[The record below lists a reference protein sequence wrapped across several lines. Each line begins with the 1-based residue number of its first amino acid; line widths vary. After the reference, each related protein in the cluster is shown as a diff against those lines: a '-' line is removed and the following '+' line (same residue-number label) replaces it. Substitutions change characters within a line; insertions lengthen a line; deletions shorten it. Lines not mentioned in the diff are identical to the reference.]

1 VANHWM
7 RRLLSGTRGRLLAEL
22 RRSPAT
28 VNALTE
34 RLAISANAVRSH
46 LAALERDG
54 IVVLEPLQKQGVG
67 KPAYQY
73 RLTGEARSLTPNM
86 SATPRQNSSRWSI
99 RSSDASGTQLVVA
112 VVGGLSIGGLFMV
125 IHLRLNRYRR
135 IVSESIQTS
144 QSPLF

>member
-67 KPAYQY
+67 KPAQAFPDIGAIQQVEDACDVNG
-73 RLTGEARSLTPNM
+73 GEARRRELQSGKRT
-86 SATPRQNSSRWSI
+86 SAQI
-99 RSSDASGTQLVVA
+99 DARVV
-112 VVGGLSIGGLFMV
+112 LD
-125 IHLRLNRYRR
+125 
-135 IVSESIQTS
+135 
-144 QSPLF
+144 